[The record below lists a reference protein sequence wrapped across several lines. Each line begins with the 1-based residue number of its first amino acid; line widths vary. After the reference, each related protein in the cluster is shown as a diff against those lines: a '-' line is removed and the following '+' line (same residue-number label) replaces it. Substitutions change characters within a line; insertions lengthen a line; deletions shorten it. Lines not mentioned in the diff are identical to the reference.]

1 MFSMAWQSV
10 LEKEVFEKRLK
21 SFEIFVS
28 GLDNYHFIYMITES
42 EFGLNCFAESDL
54 RAGWTFVA
62 FVHFSCWVSLSLVTC
77 KSFFP

>member
-54 RAGWTFVA
+54 RAG
-62 FVHFSCWVSLSLVTC
+62 
-77 KSFFP
+77 